1 MCEAKTE
8 KVKIIIDHVWIKEM
22 SESEPTDEAPDAASM
37 ATARLHLVVLDNK
50 QKSPTRYKQVG
61 DFLYVKESLLCYY

>member
-1 MCEAKTE
+1 
-8 KVKIIIDHVWIKEM
+8 M